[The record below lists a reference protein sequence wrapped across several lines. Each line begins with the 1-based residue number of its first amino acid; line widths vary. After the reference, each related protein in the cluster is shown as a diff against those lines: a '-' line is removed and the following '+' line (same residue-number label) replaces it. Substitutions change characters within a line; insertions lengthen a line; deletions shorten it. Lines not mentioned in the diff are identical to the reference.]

1 VVQTACWVRD
11 RFGVEQVALSG
22 GTFQNRL
29 LLEGARQALEE
40 QGFAVYWNQRV
51 PSGDGGLCLGQAWVA
66 ARSASC

>member
-1 VVQTACWVRD
+1 MT
-11 RFGVEQVALSG
+11 QVALSG

-40 QGFAVYWNQRV
+40 QGFAVYWNQKV

-66 ARSASC
+66 ARRGAPVVSY